1 MKEPPMAAI
10 TDTISATT
18 TLADIV
24 TAHPSLARELERRNL
39 DYCCGGA
46 DTLGEACDTNGLD
59 VATVISELAQTS
71 SESPSEPWSTMG
83 LVQLVDHLESTHHAY
98 LWAEMPRLSALA
110 DKVVSVHGERHPE
123 LAAINACYTTIRAD
137 LEPHLTK
144 EERVLFPMIRELA
157 TASTAPS
164 FHCGSL
170 HNPISVMLSEH
181 DTVGDLLRQLRQLTD
196 GYQTPA
202 DGCGSYQALFAGLEQ
217 LEADTHLHIHKENNL
232 LFPAVVQVEQ
242 RLSA

>member
-1 MKEPPMAAI
+1 MTAI
-10 TDTISATT
+10 TETI

-24 TAHPSLARELERRNL
+24 TTHPALARELEQREL

-46 DTLGEACDTNGLD
+46 ATLAEACRANGLD
-59 VATVISELAQTS
+59 VATVIDELATAS
-71 SESPSEPWSTMG
+71 SESPRESWSTMG
-83 LVQLVDHLESTHHAY
+83 LVQLVDHLEATHHAY
-98 LWAEMPRLSALA
+98 LWAEMPRLSALL

-123 LAAINACYTTIRAD
+123 LAAINDCYTTIRGD

-157 TASTAPS
+157 IASTAPS

-170 HNPISVMLSEH
+170 ENPISVMLSEH
-181 DTVGDLLRQLRQLTD
+181 DTVGELLRQLRQLTN
-196 GYQTPA
+196 GYQPPA
-202 DGCGSYQALFAGLEQ
+202 DGCESYVAVFAGLDQ

-242 RLSA
+242 RLAS

>member
-1 MKEPPMAAI
+1 MTAI
-10 TDTISATT
+10 TDTITAAT

-24 TAHPSLARELERRNL
+24 TTCPSLARELERRDL

-46 DTLGEACDTNGLD
+46 ATLEDACSTNGLD
-59 VATVISELAQTS
+59 VATVISELAVAS
-71 SESPSEPWSTMG
+71 AESPSEAWSTMG
-83 LVQLVDHLESTHHAY
+83 LVQLVDHLESTHHEY

-110 DKVVSVHGERHPE
+110 DKVVAVHGERHPE
-123 LAAINACYTTIRAD
+123 LAAINDCYSTIRAD

-157 TASTAPS
+157 TASTAAS

-170 HNPISVMLSEH
+170 RNPISVMLSEH

-196 GYQTPA
+196 GYQPPA

-242 RLSA
+242 RLRS